1 MLNIVVEGWHDQRNP
16 KPVSLV
22 DIIRRHAGLSLPAAK
37 KLLDA
42 FAAHGQVV
50 VALETAEQ
58 AKAFVEDAQAIG
70 AVVRVV
76 QSDS

>member
-1 MLNIVVEGWHDQRNP
+1 MSNVLVEGWQDQRNP

-22 DIIRRHAGLSLPAAK
+22 DVMRRHAGLSLPAAK

-42 FAAHGQVV
+42 FVEHGQVV
-50 VALETAEQ
+50 VELQSAEQ

-76 QSDS
+76 QSDD